1 MTLEKEKVK
10 KVLAIAIMQNGI
22 VVNKLIPGRESVR
35 IGTGYNNNIVVEG
48 TSLPDS
54 MLFITPGED
63 AETWILRLSDSM
75 DASIESGDGEIL
87 KFADLRD
94 LGIFPVDP
102 EGLYLLNIKYL
113 DQGQIKVGPFLIHFG
128 FIVPPE
134 KPKDKQKEKKEK
146 KPRATKVEQK
156 EKEKEKEKPD
166 NRVLKIIIE
175 NPDGKK
181 ELIPNAGLMTVGE
194 AEYNTV
200 ITKNIGLP
208 RIHTLLEPHN
218 NKYLLRLIPGIKGGV
233 EVKGS
238 VIPFH
243 TLIERNLMQKEK
255 QEDSYIWVFDKN
267 VSGVFTFGNT
277 EVFFSFVEPSK
288 TVRKPEFQAE
298 VPRKKYISP
307 EYDWDNFASRPHD
320 GLAMKGNREES
331 NRISVVFGLGLAIAL
346 LTGSVF
352 DRFITV
358 IRETKEQ
365 KLRRAPTARVA
376 TLASQ
381 TRQSEGVGEE
391 IISDMNIGEETVEVG
406 TGGGGEA
413 SGGGD
418 GQSSGVSD
426 GAAAGEAVLQS
437 IGFAAYG
444 TGGSGG
450 SAGIASDLQSAAA
463 SGAGLASGGGGE
475 AVIAGA
481 GGGGSGGIGGLMG
494 GGGGPSASI
503 EGVSSS
509 EVEAVHRAAEVTFS
523 THSSSSEIGV
533 QGRSMSDIRRK
544 INMINM
550 RVKRVYED
558 LLRNNPSAGGTINIS
573 FSITPSGSVIGIS
586 VSASGSLTSLEPSVR
601 AAVQSLSFG
610 VSSEQTADIPMSVPM
625 NLVPPE

>member
-1 MTLEKEKVK
+1 MTPEKEKQK
-10 KVLAIAIMQNGI
+10 KVLAIAIMQDGN
-22 VVNKLIPGRESVR
+22 VVNKLIPGRETVR
-35 IGTGYNNNIVVEG
+35 IGTGYNNNIIVEG
-48 TSLPDS
+48 ANLPDS

-87 KFADLRD
+87 RFSDLRD

-102 EGLYLLNIKYL
+102 DGLYLLNIKYL

-128 FIVPPE
+128 FIVPPA
-134 KPKDKQKEKKEK
+134 KPKTKPQEKIEKKTKAGKAESKKTEK
-146 KPRATKVEQK
+146 S
-156 EKEKEKEKPD
+156 D

-175 NPDGKK
+175 DADGKT
-181 ELIPNAGLMTVGE
+181 ELIPNAGLMTIGE
-194 AEYNTV
+194 ADYNTV
-200 ITKNIGLP
+200 TVKNIHLP

-255 QEDSYIWVFDKN
+255 QGDSYTWVFDKN
-267 VSGVFTFGNT
+267 VSGVFTLGNT
-277 EVFFSFVEPSK
+277 EVFFSFTEPQK
-288 TVRKPEFQAE
+288 VKKKPKLQAE
-298 VPRKKYISP
+298 LPKKTYIAP
-307 EYDWDNFASRPHD
+307 EYDWENFAARPHD

-331 NRISVVFGLGLAIAL
+331 NRIAIIFGLGLAFAL
-346 LTGSVF
+346 LTGAVF

-381 TRQSEGVGEE
+381 SRQSEGIGEE
-391 IISDMNIGEETVEVG
+391 IVTDMNMGEETIEVG
-406 TGGGGEA
+406 SGGGGSA
-413 SGGGD
+413 GSGG
-418 GQSSGVSD
+418 QSGGVSD
-426 GAAAGEAVLQS
+426 GTAAGEAVLQS

-444 TGGSGG
+444 TGGTGG

-475 AVIAGA
+475 AIIAGA
-481 GGGGSGGIGGLMG
+481 GGGGSGGISGLTG
-494 GGGGPSASI
+494 SGGGPSANI
-503 EGVSSS
+503 EGVSAS

-533 QGRSMSDIRRK
+533 QGRSMTDIRRK
-544 INMINM
+544 INVINM
-550 RVKRVYED
+550 RVKRAYED
-558 LLRNNPSAGGTINIS
+558 LLRSNPSAGGTISIS
-573 FSITPSGSVIGIS
+573 FSITPSGSVVGIS
-586 VSASGSLTSLEPSVR
+586 VSASGNLSSLEPSVR
-601 AAVQSLSFG
+601 AAVQSLNFG
-610 VSSEQTADIPMSVPM
+610 VSSEQIDNIPMSVPM
-625 NLVPPE
+625 NLIPPE

>member
-1 MTLEKEKVK
+1 MTPEKEKAK
-10 KVLAIAIMQNGI
+10 KVLAIAIMQDGKI
-22 VVNKLIPGRESVR
+22 VNKLIPGRESVR
-35 IGTGYNNNIVVEG
+35 IGTGYNNNIIVEG
-48 TSLPDS
+48 ANLPDS

-63 AETWILRLSDSM
+63 TQTWILRLSDDM
-75 DASIESGDGEIL
+75 DASIESGDGAVL
-87 KFADLRD
+87 KFADMRD

-102 EGLYLLNIKYL
+102 DGLYLLNIKYL
-113 DQGQIKVGPFLIHFG
+113 DQGQINVGPFLIHFG

-134 KPKDKQKEKKEK
+134 KPKAKPQEKIEKKVK
-146 KPRATKVEQK
+146 AAKAASIKA
-156 EKEKEKEKPD
+156 EKPD
-166 NRVLKIIIE
+166 NRVLKITIE
-175 NPDGKK
+175 DTNGKT
-181 ELIPNAGLMTVGE
+181 ELVPNAGLMTVGE
-194 AEYNTV
+194 ADYNTV
-200 ITKNIGLP
+200 TVKNIKLP

-218 NKYLLRLIPGIKGGV
+218 SKYLLRLIPGIKGGV

-243 TLIERNLMQKEK
+243 TLIERNLMEKEK
-255 QEDSYIWVFDKN
+255 QGDSYTWVFDKN
-267 VSGVFTFGNT
+267 VSGVFTLGNT
-277 EVFFSFVEPSK
+277 EVFFSFEEPPK
-288 TVRKPEFQAE
+288 VLKKPEPKAE
-298 VPRKKYISP
+298 LPRKKYVAP

-331 NRISVVFGLGLAIAL
+331 NRIAVVFGLGLAIAL

-352 DRFITV
+352 DRFVTV

-381 TRQSEGVGEE
+381 TRQTEGVGEE
-391 IISDMNIGEETVEVG
+391 IVTDMTIGEETVEAG
-406 TGGGGEA
+406 SGGGGGA
-413 SGGGD
+413 GSGE
-418 GQSSGVSD
+418 SNGVSD
-426 GAAAGEAVLQS
+426 GTAAGEAVLQS

-444 TGGSGG
+444 TGSTGG

-463 SGAGLASGGGGE
+463 TGAGLASGGGGQ

-481 GGGGSGGIGGLMG
+481 GGGGSGGIGGLIG
-494 GGGGPSASI
+494 SGGGPSASI

-509 EVEAVHRAAEVTFS
+509 EVEAVHRAAEVSFS

-533 QGRSMSDIRRK
+533 QGRSMTDIRRK

-550 RVKRVYED
+550 RVKRAYED
-558 LLRNNPSAGGTINIS
+558 LLRNNPSAGGTISIS
-573 FSITPSGSVIGIS
+573 FSITPSGSVVGIS
-586 VSASGSLTSLEPSVR
+586 VSAAGSLSSLQPAVR

-610 VSSEQTADIPMSVPM
+610 ASSEQVENIPMSVPM